1 MKRKIALILA
11 AVLTIAS
18 ANGTLAASS
27 NSLNKTRTV
36 KDGATITDVYLK
48 IVPTSQVET
57 GDTIVLSFSNAE
69 VLYTPNFSSLQGNGN
84 SFTSLKNNLYN
95 YGAKATLDDLWGKI
109 SDNYIPWEMTKSG
122 NTMVEV
128 ELFPIPSAYC
138 GERINGSTP
147 YYYIPLN
154 VTAKSK
160 DGTKNIT
167 VTVDSNETS
176 ITSGTY
182 IFGYMPLEGTSTT
195 VDSTDS
201 SSSEETT
208 AAADEETEATTEA
221 DVSEEKESLNVSV
234 QIGSSSIAINDTE
247 YSVDAAAY
255 IQADSSSTLVPLR
268 FVALALCAG
277 DVEDADESSAI
288 KWDAETKTAIIAAGS
303 SVVEFTAGSDTY
315 VIDGVSYE
323 LENGVKAE
331 ITDGRMYVPFRA
343 LGNALGAEVSWDAET
358 KTASYTMEQ

>member
-1 MKRKIALILA
+1 MKKKIALILA

-36 KDGATITDVYLK
+36 RDETTITDVYLK
-48 IVPTSQVET
+48 IVPTSEVET

-69 VLYTPNFSSLQGNGN
+69 VLYTPSFSSLQGNGN
-84 SFTSLKNNLYN
+84 SFTSLKNKLYN
-95 YGAKATLDDLWGKI
+95 QGAKATLDELWGKI
-109 SDNYIPWEMTKSG
+109 GDNYIPWEMTKSG

-176 ITSGTY
+176 VTSGTY
-182 IFGYMPLEGTSTT
+182 IFGYMPLEGTTVT
-195 VDSTDS
+195 VDGTDS
-201 SSSEETT
+201 SSAETAT
-208 AAADEETEATTEA
+208 VTDEETETTTEA
-221 DVSEEKESLNVSV
+221 AVEEKESLNVSV
-234 QIGSSSIAINDTE
+234 QIGSSSITINDAE
-247 YSVDAAAY
+247 YSVEAAPY

-277 DVEDADESSAI
+277 DVEDADESNAI
-288 KWDAETKTAIIAAGS
+288 TWNAETKTAIIATGS

-323 LENGVKAE
+323 LENGVRAE
-331 ITDGRMYVPFRA
+331 ITDYRMYVPFRA